1 MKRGL
6 LLINLGTPDTANLPA
21 VRHYLREFLIDHR
34 VIDLPWPIRYLL
46 VYGLI
51 IPFRARKSTEAY
63 KAIWLKQ
70 GSPLLYHSQQ
80 LVEQLQHDLGSKC
93 TVALGM
99 SYGNPSI
106 ASGLEKLNDCNQ
118 LTIVPLYPQ
127 YSSAATGSAI
137 EQTLKI
143 IAKQEIIPSIKI
155 ISNFYQHPA
164 YIQTQVELIKMH
176 LNPKHHLLFSYHGIP
191 ERQILKGGC
200 SALCIE
206 DCSLKKNPNCYK
218 AQCYRTSQLIAQ
230 GLNLS
235 SQQYSTSFQSRLGKT
250 PWIKPYTDELL
261 VSLVAQGIKNL
272 AITCPSF
279 VTDCLET
286 LEEIGIRAQ
295 KQWSQLGGE
304 QFVLIPSM
312 NSNPLWINAL
322 KNIAQQ

>member
-106 ASGLEKLNDCNQ
+106 ASGLYCARSQTEVFLN
-118 LTIVPLYPQ
+118 
-127 YSSAATGSAI
+127 
-137 EQTLKI
+137 
-143 IAKQEIIPSIKI
+143 
-155 ISNFYQHPA
+155 
-164 YIQTQVELIKMH
+164 
-176 LNPKHHLLFSYHGIP
+176 
-191 ERQILKGGC
+191 
-200 SALCIE
+200 
-206 DCSLKKNPNCYK
+206 
-218 AQCYRTSQLIAQ
+218 
-230 GLNLS
+230 
-235 SQQYSTSFQSRLGKT
+235 
-250 PWIKPYTDELL
+250 
-261 VSLVAQGIKNL
+261 
-272 AITCPSF
+272 
-279 VTDCLET
+279 
-286 LEEIGIRAQ
+286 
-295 KQWSQLGGE
+295 
-304 QFVLIPSM
+304 
-312 NSNPLWINAL
+312 
-322 KNIAQQ
+322 